1 MVSWHPGDGK
11 WKGDLG
17 ASRLTGDKRQY
28 LGSFDEEEDAKLAV
42 AVARSVR
49 KKKKKLPRKKETL
62 PRKKGTLPRKKR
74 KKETL
79 PRKKYK
85 KETVPRKK
93 YKKRKKETVTQE

>member
-49 KKKKKLPRKKETL
+49 KTKKK
-62 PRKKGTLPRKKR
+62 LPRKKR
-74 KKETL
+74 KKETV

-93 YKKRKKETVTQE
+93 HKKNKKN